1 MYRCGGYVAEACLR
15 IRSIRKRPLFKM
27 WGKAKKKLSVILIAY
42 QDFLMNNYGGKM
54 TYTKVLFKDSSLGR
68 LVFFY
73 DYRAQFAQ
81 KRTAVT

>member
-1 MYRCGGYVAEACLR
+1 M
-15 IRSIRKRPLFKM
+15 
-27 WGKAKKKLSVILIAY
+27 
-42 QDFLMNNYGGKM
+42 NYGGKM